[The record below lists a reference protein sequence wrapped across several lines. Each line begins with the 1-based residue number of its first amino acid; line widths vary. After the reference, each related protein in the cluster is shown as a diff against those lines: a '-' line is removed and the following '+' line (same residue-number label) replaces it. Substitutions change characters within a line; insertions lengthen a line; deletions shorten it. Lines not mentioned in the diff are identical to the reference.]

1 MIRWQYGI
9 MLAFVVSMLVVSGCS
24 TQVAKPAQQ
33 PVDVKVMQVIKKDT
47 SITYEFVGA
56 VEAQHEV
63 PIQARVSGNIIEKMV
78 TGGAVVVKGQPLFR
92 IDNRQYGSAVRTAQA
107 QLAQA
112 EAVLSNSRVNT
123 QRYQQ
128 LASQDAVAQQTLD
141 TQVSTEEQ
149 NLASVNAY
157 RGNLQA
163 AQDNLED
170 TLIVSPIDGRIDIKD
185 LSIGS
190 YVGSGSTTLATVT
203 SVDPVEVK
211 FSMSENEYLK
221 FVGLKGTSDVMSWG
235 RDLKL
240 ILSDGSTY
248 PLLGQIETVD
258 KGLATGTGTLTLKAS
273 FDNPSKLL
281 VPGMFARIVMQG
293 EVRRGAFLI
302 PQRAVQQLLDKTVVT
317 VVTPEDK
324 TETRVVKMGGKV
336 GDMWIVEDGLTDT
349 DRVIVEGFLK
359 TRPGTPV
366 SVIMIGPDDL
376 KTPASK

>member
-9 MLAFVVSMLVVSGCS
+9 ILAFVVSMLVVSGCS